1 MGCRGCP
8 YASSLSALPGN
19 PRQTQGKHPIL
30 AEHEV
35 ITEVPGSSTNLGP
48 GFDCLGVALDLY
60 NRVRISRIDEGPL
73 QPPDPFCEDA
83 VAAFF
88 ESAGV
93 ARFSVKWEIEGDVPI
108 SRGLGSSVTLR
119 LGILEGLNRLSGSPL
134 SLHGLFELCSLLE
147 GHPDNAAPGA
157 FGGFAVTNHS
167 NRLLRFEVAPELK
180 FVFLV
185 PDHEIRTPDARI
197 ALPPRVTH
205 RQAAE
210 NLANTAL
217 IAAAFASRNYDAL
230 NGLFVDH
237 LHEPFR
243 KPLIPGADDIIAAG
257 SAAGALGGFV
267 SGSGSALACPVHE
280 KDPAGTAASGVAE
293 AMKAAQQPG
302 DNAQTLILCTDNRG
316 LRVISEDGKPVAEQK
331 S

>member
-1 MGCRGCP
+1 MGHHCRPCR
-8 YASSLSALPGN
+8 AAPGN
-19 PRQTQGKHPIL
+19 QPIL

-35 ITEVPGSSTNLGP
+35 ITEVPASSTNLGP
-48 GFDCLGVALDLY
+48 GFDCLGVALTLCS
-60 NRVRISRIDEGPL
+60 RVRISRIDEGPL
-73 QPPDPFCEDA
+73 RPPNPFCEEA

-93 ARFSVKWEIEGDVPI
+93 ARFPVKWEISGEVPI

-119 LGILEGLNRLSGSPL
+119 LGILAGLNRLSGSPL
-134 SLHGLFELCSLLE
+134 SRHGLFELCSLLE
-147 GHPDNAAPGA
+147 GHPDNAGPGA
-157 FGGFAVTNHS
+157 FGGFAVTNHA
-167 NRLLRFEVAPELK
+167 NRILRFEVAPELK

-185 PDHEIRTPDARI
+185 PDLEILTSEARA
-197 ALPPRVTH
+197 ALPRRVTH

-230 NGLFVDH
+230 EGLFVDH

-243 KPLIPGADDIIAAG
+243 KPLIPGADAIIAAG

-267 SGSGSALACPVHE
+267 SGSGSALACVVHE
-280 KDPAGTAASGVAE
+280 KDPAGTVAAGVAD
-293 AMKAAQQPG
+293 AMVAARRTE
-302 DNAQTLILCTDNRG
+302 DEAQTLILCTDNRG
-316 LRVISEDGKPVAEQK
+316 LRVIMEDGKPVVEEK